1 AAFRGRNPLGK
12 SNVTVRKAISYP
24 GEIYSIDFSVL
35 VSTPQNG
42 PVLISKQPQAELKV
56 IRNQPPE

>member
-24 GEIYSIDFSVL
+24 GEIYLIDFSVL

-42 PVLISKQPQAELKV
+42 PALISKQPQAVLKV